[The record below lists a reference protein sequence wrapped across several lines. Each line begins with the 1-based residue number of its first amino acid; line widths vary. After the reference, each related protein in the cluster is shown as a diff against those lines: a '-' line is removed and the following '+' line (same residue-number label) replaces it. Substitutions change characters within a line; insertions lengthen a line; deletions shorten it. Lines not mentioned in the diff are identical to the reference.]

1 MPRTDLERAYADV
14 LFAHIDRLSDICED
28 DPYEDV
34 VADLVAAFERVAR
47 LDPRLS
53 SNEPYLALRRGL
65 GWLFPGDKAWAALH
79 LGAAARMEMTVDMC
93 FTGADGDAQC
103 VLSCVQ
109 DGKTLYRC
117 LPLASLALTEEGPN
131 VFESGKLPPQ
141 VLQALATRLG
151 CVSEPS
157 AATPGKSAARPSRP
171 SHSTRA
177 ARRPRPLPSPT
188 TVPNP

>member
-1 MPRTDLERAYADV
+1 MPRTDLDRAYADV

-65 GWLFPGDKAWAALH
+65 GWLFPGDKAWAPLH
-79 LGAAARMEMTVDMC
+79 PGAAPRVEMTVDLC
-93 FTGADGDAQC
+93 FTGADGDAHC
-103 VLSCVQ
+103 VLSCAQ

-117 LPLASLALTEEGPN
+117 LPLASLALTEYGPN

-157 AATPGKSAARPSRP
+157 AATPGESSARPSP
-171 SHSTRA
+171 SSRA
-177 ARRPRPLPSPT
+177 ARRPRPLTSPT
-188 TVPNP
+188 TVPNS